1 MGVVSIWWLPVGIAA
16 GLVFGLFW
24 GWIRGL
30 QMAGK
35 ALAHAAQKRGLDKEF
50 DNLLDKLDERV

>member
-1 MGVVSIWWLPVGIAA
+1 MGVVSIWWLLVGIAA

-50 DNLLDKLDERV
+50 GNLLDKLDERV

>member
-1 MGVVSIWWLPVGIAA
+1 MGTVSFWYVLVGIGA
-16 GLVFGLFW
+16 GTIFGLFW

-30 QMAGK
+30 QMAGE

-50 DNLLDKLDERV
+50 GNLLDKLNERV